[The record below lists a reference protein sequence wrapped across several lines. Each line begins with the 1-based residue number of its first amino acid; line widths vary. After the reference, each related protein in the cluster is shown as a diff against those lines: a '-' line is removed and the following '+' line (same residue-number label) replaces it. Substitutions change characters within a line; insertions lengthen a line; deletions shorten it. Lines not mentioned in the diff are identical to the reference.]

1 MLAYR
6 TSVVFESFLHSR
18 RLEKRR
24 LKSGLFQINR
34 SCTIYG
40 AVGGISVQAFHITET
55 RAIVPVTRKLTQLRF
70 ALDDFAAPPASSDEE
85 GPKRGRMSTRRIG
98 QLLPNAVLQCQKAS
112 SKFIEL
118 NLTYDRIIKI
128 PEPRGRDKRY
138 RHVSYSV
145 TSQIL
150 WRPETGFCFIMD
162 VPRRAVGAATWI
174 LSSAVLG
181 YPGRLSAFD
190 IDNRKMRKVIRYLTG
205 TSNGGPGELVRAVF
219 RDIEFNGSSL
229 DEVNIRAREL
239 DKLALYKDVQKS
251 AGSIHAISF
260 ITPIIDNIGRPLA
273 CRMDATGAVQIY
285 SQRLSNEAF
294 RALVLWFE
302 DMLAK

>member
-1 MLAYR
+1 M
-6 TSVVFESFLHSR
+6 
-18 RLEKRR
+18 
-24 LKSGLFQINR
+24 
-34 SCTIYG
+34 
-40 AVGGISVQAFHITET
+40 QAFHITET

-70 ALDDFAAPPASSDEE
+70 TIDDLAGPAISDEE
-85 GPKRGRMSTRRIG
+85 DAESTVRKRGRMSTRRIG

-118 NLTYDRIIKI
+118 DLTYDRVIKI
-128 PEPRGRDKRY
+128 PELGRRERRY
-138 RHVSYSV
+138 RLVSYSV

-162 VPRRAVGAATWI
+162 VPRRAVSAATWI

-181 YPGRLSAFD
+181 YPGRLSLFD
-190 IDNRKMRKVIRYLTG
+190 IDNKKMRKIIRYLTG

-219 RDIEFNGSSL
+219 RDIEFNGSTL
-229 DEVNIRAREL
+229 DEVNIRARDL
-239 DKLALYKDVQKS
+239 DKLDLYKEIQRNAS
-251 AGSIHAISF
+251 TIHAISF

-285 SQRLSNEAF
+285 SQRLSSEGL
-294 RALVLWFE
+294 RTLVLWFE
-302 DMLAK
+302 NMLAK